1 MTAYRIGRVQLP
13 WTNLEP
19 PIRGGVHRKLEVNEL
34 RDVGEVADA
43 DTAAVDETL
52 LKSDADL
59 INIIHTDAD
68 QDSATEDTAE
78 VSSLFSS
85 PPFPL
90 SSSNSSVGCDEDE
103 SARRVVL
110 PPNTSGQQQNGAKT
124 SPPTA
129 PFPTDKL
136 SRETY
141 TAALEQKEIADGIR
155 NYPSLDP
162 ETQEAIRAEYK
173 ALHKLVQE
181 QGHYNC
187 RYSEYG
193 KEMIRYTMLFC
204 TFLYFVHIEW
214 YLTSACFLGMFWVCH
229 MQFITPSWH
238 VHCLC
243 WASQLAN
250 LALLTSN
257 KSCSLLMMPVTV
269 VSLATSLPTP
279 SSAPLLL
286 TSATASRLGG
296 GRARTTCTTW

>member
-1 MTAYRIGRVQLP
+1 MLTRSPLPFCRYHFEKTLKLMPAYRIGRVQLP
-13 WTNLEP
+13 WTNLVP
-19 PIRGGVHRKLEVNEL
+19 PIQGGVHRRLDSDAL
-34 RDVGEVADA
+34 ADP
-43 DTAAVDETL
+43 DHETL
-52 LKSDADL
+52 LKSDTRP

-68 QDSATEDTAE
+68 LDQDQDQDRDSATEETAE
-78 VSSLFSS
+78 ISSLFSS

-90 SSSNSSVGCDEDE
+90 SSSNSSVGCDDDE
-103 SARRVVL
+103 SVRRVVSGA
-110 PPNTSGQQQNGAKT
+110 PTTSAQNENGAKS

-204 TFLYFVHIEW
+204 TFLYLVRIEW

-229 MQFITPSWH
+229 MQFLSCTH
-238 VHCLC
+238 ACVFFGG
-243 WASQLAN
+243 ANQLIS
-250 LALLTSN
+250 LT
-257 KSCSLLMMPVTV
+257 
-269 VSLATSLPTP
+269 
-279 SSAPLLL
+279 
-286 TSATASRLGG
+286 
-296 GRARTTCTTW
+296 